1 MSADDLV
8 IRSGHVVTMDP
19 ELGDIPDGD
28 VLVAGGRIA
37 AVGTRLDA
45 PGPQEIDARGMIVA
59 PGLVDTHWHMWNTLL
74 RSMSGGMPGED
85 GPAGYFPVT
94 ARLGRAFTDG
104 DIYQGTL
111 LACAEAINSGITT
124 VHDWCHNV
132 RGPAHA
138 EAGLRALAESGLR
151 ARFSYGYAAGQ
162 PNNQAMDTG
171 GDENWRLHDVD
182 VDSMQRR
189 DLTPF
194 GNVQTELIAG
204 DKKFPTEILVGLNRD
219 NPELH
224 DVYRLNLTTGDL
236 VKEVE
241 NPGFVGWVA
250 DSELVIRSGIA
261 PQPDGGLVVMIRDG
275 AGDAWRP
282 LLTISAEDALTS
294 EPVAFSED
302 GRSLLAISSVGA
314 DTGRLVRIDLATGAE
329 QVLAE
334 DPEADVAGIRLH
346 PDTRE
351 PQVVTFLKDRMEYRV
366 LDPAIEPDLAAI
378 RALHPGDPSFSD
390 HDDADETWLVAFN
403 TDAGPVSYYSYDR
416 RTRTAEF
423 LFDSRPELAK
433 YELAPM
439 EPFSFTARDG
449 LTIHGYATFPP
460 GADRRNLPAVLNV
473 HGGPWAR
480 DAWGF
485 DPEAQWLAN
494 RGYLCVQ
501 VNFRGSTGY
510 GKAFVNAGDREW
522 GGRMQD
528 DLSDAVA
535 YVTGQAPDSPH
546 WADPG
551 RVAIYGGSYGGY
563 ASLAGAAFTPE
574 LFRCAV
580 DIVGPSNLKTLI
592 ETIPPYWAPM
602 IAQFHN
608 RVGDPGQ
615 DADFLWSRSPLSR
628 AADIRIPLLIA
639 QGANDPRVKQ
649 AESEQIVAA
658 LENAGIEHEYL
669 LFPDE
674 GHGFAKPE
682 NRLRFYAAAERFL
695 AHHLGGRAED

>member
-1 MSADDLV
+1 MADLIPRRV
-8 IRSGHVVTMDP
+8 LFGNP
-19 ELGDIPDGD
+19 ERVSPHLSPD
-28 VLVAGGRIA
+28 
-37 AVGTRLDA
+37 GTRLAWIA
-45 PGPQEIDARGMIVA
+45 PHEGVLNVWLAPIGGGGVDWSAARVITDDSDRGIRMFA
-59 PGLVDTHWHMWNTLL
+59 WAHDGQHLL
-74 RSMSGGMPGED
+74 
-85 GPAGYFPVT
+85 Y
-94 ARLGRAFTDG
+94 L
-104 DIYQGTL
+104 Q
-111 LACAEAINSGITT
+111 
-124 VHDWCHNV
+124 
-132 RGPAHA
+132 
-138 EAGLRALAESGLR
+138 
-151 ARFSYGYAAGQ
+151 
-162 PNNQAMDTG
+162 DTG

-182 VDSMQRR
+182 VESMQRR

-194 GNVQTELIAG
+194 ANVQTELIAG

-219 NPELH
+219 NPQLH

-261 PQPDGGLVVMIRDG
+261 PQPDGGMVVMIRDG
-275 AGDAWRP
+275 AGDDWRP

-294 EPVAFSED
+294 GPVAFSED

-314 DTGRLVRIDLATGAE
+314 DTGRLVRIDLASGAE
-329 QVLAE
+329 QVLAA
-334 DPEADVAGIRLH
+334 DSEADVADIRLH

-351 PQVVTFLKDRMEYRV
+351 PQVVSFLKDRMEYRV
-366 LDPAIEPDLAAI
+366 LDPAIGPDLAAI

-416 RTRTAEF
+416 RTRTGGF
-423 LFDSRPELAK
+423 LFDSRPELAR

-460 GADRRNLPAVLNV
+460 GAGRENLPMVLDV

-528 DLSDAVA
+528 DLSDAVT
-535 YVTGQAPDSPH
+535 YVTGQAPDSQHSASQH

-608 RVGDPGQ
+608 RVGDPDK

-658 LENAGIEHEYL
+658 LGNAGIEHEYL

-695 AHHLGGRAED
+695 AHHLGGRAEE